1 MASSSE
7 KVRDVFDD
15 GMHNLVINFFPFL
28 FSALCERNSL
38 ILADLLSAG
47 GESIRQINQLSGAH
61 VEINKATTGNTDFKH
76 FVIRGRLFEIQ
87 VVMCVYL
94 YVIVE
99 MYQKFLPRVLSHLI
113 FVFFT
118 TSCSVHFTIN
128 LLVLECS
135 F

>member
-1 MASSSE
+1 M
-7 KVRDVFDD
+7 
-15 GMHNLVINFFPFL
+15 
-28 FSALCERNSL
+28 
-38 ILADLLSAG
+38 ADLLSAG

-87 VVMCVYL
+87 IVMCVYL

-118 TSCSVHFTIN
+118 TSCSVHFAIN

-135 F
+135 CEKSAGFLNYIRCY